1 MSITVLPI
9 PLPAYAIPLRVVV
22 AISFQRLMAE
32 LCLRAPCLF
41 FAFMEWE
48 RPKLISSK
56 IDIL

>member
-1 MSITVLPI
+1 MNITVLPI
-9 PLPAYAIPLRVVV
+9 PQPAYAIPFWVVV

-48 RPKLISSK
+48 RPKFTNNNLGIV
-56 IDIL
+56 